1 MGKNAFLPIHGNF
14 LLAIY
19 FGEAVYTQKVASQWE
34 TAICLL
40 VKRPVQP
47 HLFHEGRKQATT
59 KFSFSLRTWIW
70 FLEIQLLE
78 STPTWRNKWIGI
90 ILTKNKR
97 TQIRLLSDV
106 NFRRGRGSPSHP
118 RILRSQ
124 VTGERLAGTNSSWDS
139 CLLHRLS

>member
-78 STPTWRNKWIGI
+78 STPTWRNKGIGI
-90 ILTKNKR
+90 ILMKNKR

-106 NFRRGRGSPSHP
+106 NLRRRRRRRRCPSSP

-124 VTGERLAGTNSSWDS
+124 VTGERLAGTNSRRDPYVFV
-139 CLLHRLS
+139 

>member
-1 MGKNAFLPIHGNF
+1 MFCNVWYRFHFLVIGLAALVFVNPQKIELTSGTVMGKNAFLPIHGNF

-70 FLEIQLLE
+70 FLEIQL
-78 STPTWRNKWIGI
+78 
-90 ILTKNKR
+90 
-97 TQIRLLSDV
+97 
-106 NFRRGRGSPSHP
+106 
-118 RILRSQ
+118 
-124 VTGERLAGTNSSWDS
+124 
-139 CLLHRLS
+139 